1 MAVTKKSLFLFLGLL
16 LPVLVFL
23 FLKFFGKNEFDVPLP
38 HQEKIEALAG
48 CDNEY
53 AHPYIV
59 KDSII
64 LEIAPARREL
74 RLINFGLNKTT
85 LNDKLLDY
93 LSHVSLVDVDRW
105 ELSETQRQYLLKCV
119 LLVPATKD
127 LVLLDNANRIRGYYD
142 SGSRDE
148 MDRLEAELNIL
159 LKRY

>member
-1 MAVTKKSLFLFLGLL
+1 VTKKSLFLFLGLL

-38 HQEKIEALAG
+38 HQEQIEAPAG
-48 CDNEY
+48 CENEY
-53 AHPYIV
+53 PHPYLV

-74 RLINFGLNKTT
+74 RLINFGLKST
-85 LNDKLLDY
+85 LDGKLLDY
-93 LSHVSLVDVDRW
+93 LSQVSLVDVDRW
-105 ELSETQRQYLLKCV
+105 ELSQSQRQYLLKCV

-142 SGSRDE
+142 SGSRDD